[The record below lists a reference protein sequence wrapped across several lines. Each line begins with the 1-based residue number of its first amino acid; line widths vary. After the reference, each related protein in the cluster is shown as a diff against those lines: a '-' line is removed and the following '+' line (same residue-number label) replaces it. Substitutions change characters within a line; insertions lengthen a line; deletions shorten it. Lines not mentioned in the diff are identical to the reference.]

1 MRAPIRVIR
10 RATIA
15 LALSCTS
22 LSTLAAQA
30 PGFDRRVQPPP
41 GASPALQIPPWT
53 TMRLANGAELIV
65 SERRGLPLVA
75 VTINFVGGA
84 SQLEPA
90 GKTGLAGFVA
100 SMLSEGTTSR
110 SGDQLSNELQLLG
123 TSINVGIGSESGA
136 VSFLS
141 MADKLPATLD
151 IMADMMLNPAF
162 PQASLERLRANTLVQ
177 LTQARDRTSAIA
189 GVVFP
194 RVLYGD
200 AHPYGRSRSEQ
211 TVQSITRDDLVAF
224 HRAYFQPG
232 RAVITVVGEIT
243 PTEARAQVE
252 RALAGWPAG
261 GSRPDFAYPAVQAPG
276 ATTIYLVDK
285 PGAAQ
290 SSFSIGL
297 PGPPRSTPDYYA
309 LRVMNTM
316 LGELFQSRLNAN
328 IREDKG
334 FSYGV
339 GASFAYGRGPGPWR
353 AGGDVRTDAT
363 DSALVEFMRE
373 IRGIRGER
381 AVTDDEMDA
390 ARAALIQSL
399 PARLASVSGV
409 GGLIGELYVQGLPQD
424 YYQRFA
430 QAVTA
435 VRAEDVVRVAR
446 QYVNPE
452 RLAIVIVGDRAVIE
466 EPLRRTGIAPIVVLD
481 MEGRPVARP

>member
-1 MRAPIRVIR
+1 MRTSPVIR
-10 RATIA
+10 SAIA
-15 LALSCTS
+15 LAL
-22 LSTLAAQA
+22 LSVAPASALLAQGA
-30 PGFDRRVQPPP
+30 GFDRRVQPTPAP
-41 GASPALQIPPWT
+41 APALQVPAWT
-53 TMRLANGAELIV
+53 ATRLSNGAELIV
-65 SERRGLPLVA
+65 STRPGLPLVS
-75 VTINFVGGA
+75 VTVNFVGGA
-84 SQLEPA
+84 SQFEPA
-90 GKTGLAGFVA
+90 DHTGLAGFVA
-100 SMLSEGTTSR
+100 GMLSEGTTTR

-123 TSINVGIGSESGA
+123 TSINVGIGSESGS
-136 VSFLS
+136 VSFLA

-151 IMADMMLNPAF
+151 IMADMILNPAF
-162 PQASLERLRANTLVQ
+162 PQESLERLRANTLVQ

-189 GVVFP
+189 AVVFP

-200 AHPYGRSRSEQ
+200 AHPYGRSRTEQ
-211 TVQSITRDDLVAF
+211 TVRAITRQDLVTF

-232 RAVITVVGEIT
+232 RAVITVVGDIT
-243 PTEARAQVE
+243 PAEATAQLE
-252 RALAGWPAG
+252 RALARWPAG
-261 GSRPDFAYPAVQAPG
+261 GTRPDFTYPSVPAPG

-297 PGPPRSTPDYYA
+297 VGPPRSTPDYYA

-339 GASFAYGRGPGPWR
+339 GSSFAYGRGPGPWR

-363 DSALVEFMRE
+363 DSALVEFMKE

-381 AVTDDEMDA
+381 AVTEDEMDA

-409 GGLIGELYVQGLPQD
+409 GGLIGDLYVQGLPQD

-435 VRAEDVVRVAR
+435 VRPDDVVRVAR
-446 QYVNPE
+446 QYVDPA
-452 RLAIVIVGDRAVIE
+452 RLAIVIVGDRSVVE

-481 MEGRPVARP
+481 MDGRPVARP